1 MNNMT
6 WLDLYKFLN
15 DQANNPKNFG
25 SLNWTDPVMIH
36 DAETGDEFNCD
47 TYQITDSRGTD
58 RLVLTINTE
67 KIFDE

>member
-6 WLDLYKFLN
+6 WLDLYNFLN

-25 SLNWTDPVMIH
+25 SLNWTDQVMIH

-47 TYQITDSRGTD
+47 TYQITDHRGVD